1 MFREALNQ
9 IEALKKK
16 DHKNEKIMLD
26 QAQVLFLCGEIHLDK
41 EMFIEAHEYFEKSL
55 QIK

>member
-26 QAQVLFLCGEIHLDK
+26 QAWVLFLCGEIHLDK

-55 QIK
+55 